1 MVLKTKI
8 NPTAITYVLSIMEN
22 DIDKLEKR
30 KTEIWDTKKGDVVLK
45 GFRKGHV
52 PQAHAESMIGHD
64 NLYED
69 IIREVLNEGVGASGE
84 KVVGVGQVSV
94 DVFGSKQPV
103 VLRVEVWLEPKV
115 NLTED
120 KYKGL
125 KVELDP
131 VNVSDSEVEAVIQR
145 HREVAATIEP
155 VEREAQKEDV
165 VTVSFDGKLEDG
177 SGFSGNSV
185 KEYRLVIGS
194 GSLLPDFEAQ
204 LIGTKA
210 GDVKAINIVFPA
222 NWNREGL
229 ANKKAIFTT
238 TIHGVSKR
246 DLPEINDDFAK
257 NQGYVD
263 LTDARS
269 RLHEELLLNKK
280 QQSKGAAEQQLL
292 MSLVTNVSID
302 PIPRCMISNQVN
314 TIISN
319 LLKNLGLTK
328 EEYLKKA
335 KATEGDLVAQYEQ
348 AAHTDVRA
356 RLILKAIADAEKIE
370 VTESEY
376 EEAFKNLQAGTELT
390 LEDIKARVNLDVISN
405 NIKIQRA
412 MDVVRNSAIIRDKV
426 LPLATK
432 VVDPVAQEETIEV
445 AEVASVKSNE

>member
-1 MVLKTKI
+1 MALKTKI
-8 NPTAITYVLSIMEN
+8 NPTAVTHILSVMEN
-22 DIDKLEKR
+22 DIEKLEKR
-30 KTEIWDTKKGDVVLK
+30 KTEIWETKKTGIALK

-52 PQAHAESMIGHD
+52 PQSHAESMIGHD

-84 KVVGVGQVSV
+84 KIVGVGQVSV

-103 VLRVEVWLEPKV
+103 VLRAEVWLEPKV

-131 VNVSDSEVEAVIQR
+131 VKVSDAEVEAVIQR

-155 VEREAQKEDV
+155 VEREVEKGDV
-165 VTVSFDGKLEDG
+165 VSISFDGKLEDG

-204 LIGTKA
+204 LVGTKA
-210 GDVKAINIVFPA
+210 GEVRAVNVVFPA

-229 ANKKAIFTT
+229 ANKKAVFAT
-238 TIHGVSKR
+238 TIHSVSKR
-246 DLPEINDDFAK
+246 GLPEVNDNFAK
-257 NQGYVD
+257 NQGYTD
-263 LTDARS
+263 LADARS
-269 RLHEELLLNKK
+269 HIHEDLLLNKQ
-280 QQSKGAAEQQLL
+280 QQSKAAIEQQLL
-292 MSLVTNVSID
+292 MSIVTNVSID
-302 PIPRCMISNQVN
+302 PIPRCMINNQVN
-314 TIISN
+314 TIIGN

-335 KATEGDLVAQYEQ
+335 KATEEDLVAQYEQ

-356 RLILKAIADAEKIE
+356 RLILRAIADYEKIE
-370 VTESEY
+370 ITEAEY
-376 EEAFKNLQAGTELT
+376 EETFKGLQTGTELT
-390 LEDIKARVNLDVISN
+390 LEDVKARVDLNVIGNNL
-405 NIKIQRA
+405 KIQKA
-412 MDVVRNSAIIRDKV
+412 MEVVRNSAIIRDKTP
-426 LPLATK
+426 PLATK
-432 VVDPVAQEETIEV
+432 IVEPVVQEGV
-445 AEVASVKSNE
+445 AEVASVESNE